1 VHFDELMFINIPTCA
16 HRSNKE
22 SILKLLRH
30 VSVFLTILRELTIFF
45 SAKVMNYWSDKIQH
59 GSMSLR

>member
-45 SAKVMNYWSDKIQH
+45 SAKVMNY
-59 GSMSLR
+59 